1 MLSDFV
7 SQSNNKDFIAGNAKL
22 LRKINTETILRVIR
36 ERQPISRSQIAE
48 LTHLN
53 KGTVSNITSQLLK
66 DDLIL
71 ETSADERSIG
81 RNPLNLSL
89 KLGKHFVGSID
100 LDSPVTRIGVV
111 DIDGSVKGMSSI
123 HLEPGTAEESVT
135 MCVQELKKIC
145 TRLGIERLEGL
156 GVSVSGLVNSREQIV
171 DFASN
176 LRWENFNI
184 GETIRRLLPDNKNL
198 SVGNGANVS
207 ALAES
212 WFGTHEVDLTN
223 FIFLSVH
230 PGIGSGII
238 IGNKLVEGE
247 YQASGEIGHMVIYP
261 GGEPCL
267 CGSNGCLE
275 AYASDRA
282 TVRRYIAEKY
292 GNVAPPTDISLENII
307 DLARQGDGTAVE
319 VLKQTGYYLGL
330 GISNAIKVIDPRVI
344 IVGGLITRSWDLI
357 HPEIMKVIRQQAYFG
372 RRESVEILPTS
383 LTVPPRLLGAAT
395 LAIERMFDDYSLS
408 D

>member
-1 MLSDFV
+1 V
-7 SQSNNKDFIAGNAKL
+7 AGNAKL
-22 LRKINTETILRVIR
+22 LREINTETTLRVIR
-36 ERQPISRSQIAE
+36 EKQPISRSQIAK
-48 LTHLN
+48 LTRLN
-53 KGTVSNITSQLLK
+53 KGTVSNITAELLE
-66 DDLIL
+66 DDLIF
-71 ETSADERSIG
+71 ESSTTEGAIG
-81 RNPLNLSL
+81 RSPVNLSL
-89 KLGKHFVGSID
+89 KLGKHFVGAVD
-100 LDSPVTRIGVV
+100 LDSPVTRVGVV
-111 DIDGSVKGMSSI
+111 DIDGSVKAMSSI
-123 HLEPGTAEESVT
+123 QTEPGLPDESVAA
-135 MCVQELKKIC
+135 CVQELRSVC
-145 TRLGIERLEGL
+145 ARLNVEHLEGL
-156 GVSVSGLVNSREQIV
+156 GVSVSGLVNSGAQV
-171 DFASN
+171 VNFASN
-176 LRWENFNI
+176 LRWENFNL
-184 GETIRRLLPDNKNL
+184 GEAIRKLLPEIGNV
-198 SVGNGANVS
+198 SFGNGANVS
-207 ALAES
+207 ALAEL

-238 IGNKLVEGE
+238 IENRLVEGE

-282 TVRRYIAEKY
+282 TVRRYVVKKY
-292 GNVAPPTDISLENII
+292 GNVAHPADVSLESII
-307 DLARQGDGTAVE
+307 DLAKKGDDIAVD
-319 VLKQTGYYLGL
+319 VLKQTGHYLGL
-330 GISNAIKVIDPRVI
+330 GISNAIKVIDPHVI
-344 IVGGLITRSWDLI
+344 IVGGLITRSWDLV